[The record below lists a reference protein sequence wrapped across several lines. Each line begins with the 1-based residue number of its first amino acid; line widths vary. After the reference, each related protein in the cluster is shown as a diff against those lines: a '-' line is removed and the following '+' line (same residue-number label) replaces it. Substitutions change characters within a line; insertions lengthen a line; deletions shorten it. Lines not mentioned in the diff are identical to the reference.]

1 VLDIAFGKTHARS
14 SMLKIERRLEK
25 TELKMKKPKTSS
37 TPAERVRFGARLKQ
51 LVQTLGVDQKQL
63 ALSGRI
69 SAATVSAYLA
79 GNSQP
84 AADIIS
90 NWVRDFR
97 VNANWLLTGEGEMLL
112 DAQSASLDSIPAEE
126 VSATLSPTQRE
137 MYAYKRLQ
145 TELGM
150 PKTRIAEG
158 IEAIVRG
165 KPNRPGLLSGYAA
178 TNKEMDDRFDNA
190 HGDEAMYD
198 KDT

>member
-1 VLDIAFGKTHARS
+1 
-14 SMLKIERRLEK
+14 
-25 TELKMKKPKTSS
+25 MKKPKTTS
-37 TPAERVRFGARLKQ
+37 TPEQRAAFGARLKKFVKNFG
-51 LVQTLGVDQKQL
+51 LEQKQL
-63 ALSGRI
+63 AVSGCVS
-69 SAATVSAYLA
+69 SATISAYLA

-84 AADIIS
+84 AADIMS

-112 DAQSASLDSIPAEE
+112 DARSETGTTIPAEE
-126 VSATLSPTQRE
+126 TSATLSPTQRE

-150 PKTRIAEG
+150 PKNRIAEG

-165 KPNRPGLLSGYAA
+165 KPARPGLLFGHTTA
-178 TNKEMDDRFDNA
+178 NQEMDARFDSA